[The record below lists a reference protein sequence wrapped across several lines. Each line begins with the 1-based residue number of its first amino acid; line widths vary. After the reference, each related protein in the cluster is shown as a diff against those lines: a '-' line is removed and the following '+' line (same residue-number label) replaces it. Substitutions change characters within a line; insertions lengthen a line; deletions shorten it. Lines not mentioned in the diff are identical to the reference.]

1 MRILIA
7 GATGA
12 IGQKLVP
19 ALVEAG
25 HEVTGTSRSAE
36 RGEELAKLGATPAVM
51 DALDPVAT
59 AATVAG
65 AKPDVIVHQ
74 LTALPNAPNP
84 RKSDIYEATDR
95 LRREGT
101 ANLVTAASEA
111 GVKRI
116 IAQSIAFA
124 YAPEG
129 GAIKD
134 EEAPLAIGAP
144 EPFGATVEAVAELE
158 RQVTQTA
165 GVDGVVLRYGWFYGP
180 GTYFAPDGFIAGEVR
195 KRRYPVIGS
204 GQGITSFVHTEDAA
218 AATAAAIETGAP
230 GIYNIVDDEPLAL
243 RDWLPL
249 YADALGA
256 KPPRRIPR
264 FVARLAAGPVV
275 AQMATEMRGAS
286 NAKAKRELSWSPRC
300 PSVRDGFAGLSS

>member
-12 IGQKLVP
+12 IGRKLVP

-36 RGEELAKLGATPAVM
+36 RGEELARLGATPAVM

-59 AATVAG
+59 AAAIAG

-74 LTALPNAPNP
+74 LTALPRVPNP

-101 ANLVTAASEA
+101 ANLVAAALDA

-116 IAQSIAFA
+116 VAQSIAFA

-129 GAIKD
+129 DAIKSED
-134 EEAPLAIGAP
+134 APLATDAP
-144 EPFGATVEAVAELE
+144 DPFGTTVRAVSELE
-158 RQVTQTA
+158 RQVTATP
-165 GVDGVVLRYGWFYGP
+165 GIDGVVLRYGWFYGP
-180 GTYFAPDGFIAGEVR
+180 GTYFAPDGFIASEVR
-195 KRRYPVIGS
+195 KRRYPLIGS

-218 AATAAAIETGAP
+218 AATAAAIEKGAP
-230 GIYNIVDDEPLAL
+230 GIYNVVDDEPLAL

-249 YADALGA
+249 YAEALGA
-256 KPPRRIPR
+256 KPARRIPR
-264 FVARLAAGPVV
+264 LVARLAAGPVV

-286 NAKAKRELSWSPRC
+286 NAKAKRELGWSPSY
-300 PSVRDGFAGLSS
+300 PSIRDGFAELGS